1 MISAYDCLLSPV
13 TTEKTTN
20 FTKDS
25 VYVFKIDVNATKS
38 DVKMAVE
45 KIFKVRVAKVNLF
58 NRKGKRRTFRGRVG
72 ERELSKFAV
81 VSLSEGTSNFE
92 GGI

>member
-1 MISAYDCLLSPV
+1 MISAYDCLLIPV
-13 TTEKTTN
+13 MTEKTAN
-20 FTKDS
+20 SSKDS
-25 VYVFKIDVNATKS
+25 VYVFKININATKP

-45 KIFKVRVAKVNLF
+45 KIFNVKVAKVNLF

-72 ERELSKFAV
+72 ERESSKFAI
-81 VSLSEGTSNFE
+81 VSLSDGTINFE